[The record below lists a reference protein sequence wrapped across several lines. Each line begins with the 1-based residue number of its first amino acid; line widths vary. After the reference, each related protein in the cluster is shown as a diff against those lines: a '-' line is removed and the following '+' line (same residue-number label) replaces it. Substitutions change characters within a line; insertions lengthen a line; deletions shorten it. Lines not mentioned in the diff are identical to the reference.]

1 MAKMTYKAGDEW
13 ALKLSQLGERAG
25 AVAKKAIYPAAG
37 LLADRIKANIQ
48 ALPEEGFHFLQ
59 DGETFAGVPQ
69 THKKALLDGLGISPI
84 DMDRDMDWSAKVG
97 FDGYASDTTKS
108 DKYPNGLPLPMLAR
122 SIERGSSVRKAT
134 PFVKPAVKAAKKEAI
149 EAMQQVIDEE
159 TEKIMKGK

>member
-48 ALPEEGFHFLQ
+48 ALPEEGFRFLQ
-59 DGETFAGVPQ
+59 DGEKFKGVPS
-69 THKKALLDGLGISPI
+69 THVWSLLKGLGISSI
-84 DMDRDMDWSAKVG
+84 KRDKDMNWYARVG
-97 FDGYASDTTKS
+97 FSGYASPATKS
-108 DKYPNGLPLPMLAR
+108 KKYPKGLRVVMLAA
-122 SIERGSSVRKAT
+122 SIERGSSVRKAH
-134 PFVKPAVKAAKKEAI
+134 PFVKPAVKTAEKEAI
-149 EAMQQVIDEE
+149 SLMQQVIDEE